1 MQSLKEKQKEEE
13 QEKIK
18 RILLGLEKY
27 ALQYENLQSSFD
39 YIRLSVASSKKIK
52 SWSTK
57 EIWGKDRFR
66 KSNKIELLEEI
77 GQIESSETVHF
88 RDFTPINGGLFCE
101 KIFGPSQNWIC
112 QCKELRGFFPDKV
125 CSECFVE
132 LIDSRVRRYRM
143 GRIELYYPVAHLWF
157 LKGRPCYLEQF
168 LERKRS
174 LLEEIFYYKRD
185 FKDMVTDDPYSM
197 KSGYEES
204 FSLVEIKKEKEKAL
218 LYPFYYY
225 TFKNPTRLAYFYELT
240 RDFITQDKIDINL
253 INDWKVKKKLN
264 LAQYYRGIILKIK
277 LEKDKIPT
285 TKELQ
290 KIYKGNKF
298 IYREALKEKRG
309 RLKALLFFEKK
320 LSEKLKTEIKVYRS
334 INSISKIKTSINFLE
349 NTDLSTGIDYWFEFL
364 SLIKPSFPTFNKYDH
379 KVFFQNL
386 LDEIARQ
393 TNKKLTRKEIF
404 TLVREKYSQEKLETY
419 ALSDGTSLVDYTIFG
434 LNPKYKGMHS
444 KKPGRHRYGGEIVL
458 AMLEDLNLKEEIKT
472 LKENISLPNLSLT
485 KSKRYLRRIRILE
498 SFLATNTSPSS
509 LLLKT
514 LPVLPPTLRPL
525 RELENGKLIS
535 ADINEVYRLIMTR
548 LNRLEDSEEYDMTL
562 IHNARLIQEAV
573 DCLIDNARLAK
584 NKMMVINN
592 RPLKTLTEI
601 LEGKEGRF
609 RQSLLGKRVD
619 YSGRSVIIVGPE
631 LKLNQ
636 CGLPYEMG
644 KVLFEPFLISKLLEL
659 ESDTSTA
666 KLNKRL
672 AKTIL
677 KKNKPVVWSLLF
689 KLSKNY
695 SILLNR
701 APTLHKFGIQAFD
714 PLIVLGEAI
723 QLHPLVCTGFNAD
736 FDGDQMA
743 VHLPL
748 YHASQLEVKN
758 LLKAS
763 ANVLSPSNGEV
774 ILKPSQDIVIG
785 SYYLTF
791 LTTKEERYFPK
802 YFGNSSE
809 VILALLNKKINL
821 QNRILV
827 RYPIKD
833 FNFTQKENKLIFSA
847 DFFPLFEKTVSFL
860 EIIKGQ
866 KENFSSYFLTDIGIF
881 IGKKLT
887 ENNYLLTDLFLDT
900 TPGRII
906 FGMGL
911 KESRKYP

>member
-18 RILLGLEKY
+18 KILLGLEKY
-27 ALQYENLQSSFD
+27 ALHYENLQSSFD

-52 SWSTK
+52 SWSVK
-57 EIWGKDRFR
+57 EIWGKDPFK
-66 KSNKIELLEEI
+66 KSEKIELLEEI
-77 GQIESSETVHF
+77 GKITTSETVHF
-88 RDFTPINGGLFCE
+88 RDFSPLNGGLFCE

-112 QCKELRGFFPDKV
+112 QCKQLRGFLPDKV

-185 FKDMVTDDPYSM
+185 FKDMACGSDKIDPYT
-197 KSGYEES
+197 
-204 FSLVEIKKEKEKAL
+204 FSLARVKKNKEKAL
-218 LYPFYYY
+218 LYPFYFY
-225 TFKNPTRLAYFYELT
+225 TFKNPTRLAYFYEIA
-240 RDFITQDKIDINL
+240 RDLLLKAKLDISIGNTWKIRKN
-253 INDWKVKKKLN
+253 LN
-264 LAQYYRGIILKIK
+264 LAKYYRGILFKIDFYK
-277 LEKDKIPT
+277 KELPT
-285 TKELQ
+285 TKDLK
-290 KIYKGNKF
+290 KIYKGNKL
-298 IYREALKEKRG
+298 IYREALKEKRS
-309 RLKALLFFEKK
+309 RLKTLKLLEKK
-320 LSEKLKTEIKVYRS
+320 LSKNLEREVKSYRV
-334 INSISKIKTSINFLE
+334 ITDLETHETSLNLLE
-349 NTDLSTGIDYWFEFL
+349 NLDLSTAIDYWFEFL
-364 SLIKPSFPTFNKYDH
+364 LLVKPKFPKFTQYDH
-379 KVFFQNL
+379 KVFFQSL
-386 LDEIARQ
+386 LDEIARES
-393 TNKKLTRKEIF
+393 NKKLTRKEIF
-404 TLVREKYSQEKLETY
+404 TLVKKKFWQEQVEIY
-419 ALSDGTSLVDYTIFG
+419 ALADTTTSFDYVKHYG
-434 LNPKYKGMHS
+434 LNTKYEGIHD
-444 KKPGRHRYGGEIVL
+444 KKPGRHRYGGEIIL
-458 AMLEDLNLKEEIKT
+458 AMLEDLNLKEEIKS

-498 SFLATNTSPSS
+498 SFLASNTSPSA
-509 LLLKT
+509 LILKN

-525 RELENGKLIS
+525 MELENGKLIS
-535 ADINEVYRLIMTR
+535 ADVNEVYRLIMTR
-548 LNRLEDSEEYDMTL
+548 LNRLEESEEFDVIL
-562 IHNARLIQEAV
+562 LHNARLIQEAV
-573 DCLIDNARLAK
+573 DCLIDNARLPK
-584 NKMMVINN
+584 NKMMLINN

-644 KVLFEPFLISKLLEL
+644 KVLFEPFLIHKLLEL
-659 ESDTSTA
+659 ESNTSTA

-677 KKNKPVVWSLLF
+677 KKNKPIVWSLLF

-748 YHASQLEVKN
+748 YQASQLEVKY

-763 ANVLSPSNGEV
+763 SNILSPSNGEV

-791 LTTKEERYFPK
+791 LTIQEERYFPK

-809 VILALLNKKINL
+809 VMLALLTKKINL
-821 QNRILV
+821 QSRILV

-833 FNFTQKENKLIFSA
+833 FHFTQKKNELVFSA
-847 DFFPLFEKTVSFL
+847 TFFPLVEKTLKFF
-860 EIIKGQ
+860 EIIQGQ
-866 KENFSSYFLTDIGIF
+866 KENFSAYFLTDIGIF
-881 IGKKLT
+881 VGKKLT
-887 ENNYLLTDLFLDT
+887 ENHYLLTDLFLDT

-911 KESRKYP
+911 KESGKFTY